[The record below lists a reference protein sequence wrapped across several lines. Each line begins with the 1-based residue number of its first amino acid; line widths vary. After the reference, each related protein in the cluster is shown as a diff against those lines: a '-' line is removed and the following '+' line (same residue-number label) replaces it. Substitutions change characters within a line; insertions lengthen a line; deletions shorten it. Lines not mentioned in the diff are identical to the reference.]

1 MFVRGVKVL
10 MDVDVQVFRGHSLY
24 IFSELISHI
33 FNLKVQMNSFVDVFV
48 RDLNT
53 KQEFIPM
60 RTERWW
66 QEASVIDELFKTPT
80 AFEFIQTTRLFRHAP
95 NTAVLKELV

>member
-1 MFVRGVKVL
+1 
-10 MDVDVQVFRGHSLY
+10 
-24 IFSELISHI
+24 
-33 FNLKVQMNSFVDVFV
+33 
-48 RDLNT
+48 
-53 KQEFIPM
+53 M

-95 NTAVLKELV
+95 NTAVLKIGLTIFFLKVH